1 MVKYFLIL
9 LIACSSV
16 ANTMA
21 NLNAEMPQPLRL
33 LVEGSQ
39 YIIVGYVVKVL
50 DASDAKGN
58 TWGAKLAKIAIKDKL
73 QGQLKGDTIQIV
85 FFPKLIC
92 PSPAVYEAGTHV
104 IAFVDKGKDGHYYTH
119 ALKYGAKTLAPAD
132 IAIYKARILE
142 MQQIAQ
148 LKNKT
153 ERYTQTVEWLVKCAE
168 QPATRWEGGF
178 ELSLQSDF
186 MVYYDKRYQD
196 GFRKGLSEAQR
207 ERLKT
212 ALLATTDMRTEDLFL
227 VDMVYDGNEK
237 IINVFMLNGLKNQ
250 APSDWLTGGFMRR
263 LAHLSNTPEMK
274 KLMANYGK
282 LEFENNKAT
291 EMNNCIAQFIK
302 LVENAVV
309 PNS

>member
-9 LIACSSV
+9 LIAFSSV

-21 NLNAEMPQPLRL
+21 NFNADMPRPLRL
-33 LVEGSQ
+33 LVEESQ
-39 YIIVGYVVKVL
+39 CILSGYVVKLYPQNQGNPWGSTIAQIAVL
-50 DASDAKGN
+50 E
-58 TWGAKLAKIAIKDKL
+58 KL
-73 QGQLKGDTIQIV
+73 QGSIAADTIEVIFNSNIV
-85 FFPKLIC
+85 C
-92 PSPAVYEAGTHV
+92 PTPPRYTANTHV
-104 IAFVDKGKDGHYYTH
+104 LAFFNRDKEGHYYTH
-119 ALKYGAKTLAPAD
+119 ALSYGVKTLTLSD

-196 GFRKGLSEAQR
+196 GFRKGLNEAQR

-212 ALLATTDMRTEDLFL
+212 ALLATTDMRAEDLFL
-227 VDMVYDGNEK
+227 VDLVYDGNEE
-237 IINVFMLNGLKNQ
+237 IINVFMLNGLKTQPPN
-250 APSDWLTGGFMRR
+250 DWLTGGFMRR
-263 LAHLSNTPEMK
+263 LSYLSGTPEMK

-282 LEFENNKAT
+282 LQFENNKAT
-291 EMNNCIAQFIK
+291 EINNCIVEFIK
-302 LVENAVV
+302 LVEKAVV

>member
-9 LIACSSV
+9 LIAFSPV

-21 NLNAEMPQPLRL
+21 HLNADMPHPLRL
-33 LVEGSQ
+33 LVEESKF
-39 YIIVGYVVKVL
+39 IISGYVVKLYPQNQGNPWGSTIAQIAVL
-50 DASDAKGN
+50 E
-58 TWGAKLAKIAIKDKL
+58 KL
-73 QGQLKGDTIQIV
+73 QGSIAADTIEVIFNSNIV
-85 FFPKLIC
+85 C
-92 PSPAVYEAGTHV
+92 PTPPRYTDNTHV
-104 IAFVDKGKDGHYYTH
+104 LVFLNKDKEGHYYTH
-119 ALKYGAKTLAPAD
+119 ALSYGVKTLTLSD

-178 ELSLQSDF
+178 ELNLQSD
-186 MVYYDKRYQD
+186 MMPYYDKRYKD

-212 ALLATTDMRTEDLFL
+212 ALLTTTDMRAEDLFL

-237 IINVFMLNGLKNQ
+237 VINVFMLNGLRTQ
-250 APSDWLTGGFMRR
+250 PHDVWLTGGFMRR
-263 LAHLSNTPEMK
+263 LAHLSDTPDMK

-282 LEFENNKAT
+282 LQFENNKEA
-291 EMNNCIAQFIK
+291 EINNCVAEFIK
-302 LVENAVV
+302 LVGKAVV